1 MSAFQLVVLVAFFA
15 IALGF
20 SPSKTNF
27 GRNVA
32 VSKTQVYEV
41 MNSSLAVRTLLSTLT
56 GIIFH
61 DSCHLPTAAIIF

>member
-1 MSAFQLVVLVAFFA
+1 MSAFQLVVLVAFLA

-41 MNSSLAVRTLLSTLT
+41 MQSSLALHIPLCSRT
-56 GIIFH
+56 GIMLH
-61 DSCHLPTAAIIF
+61 W

>member
-1 MSAFQLVVLVAFFA
+1 MSAFQLVVIVAFLA

-41 MNSSLAVRTLLSTLT
+41 MHSSLALLIPLRTVT
-56 GIIFH
+56 GFM
-61 DSCHLPTAAIIF
+61 FR

>member
-1 MSAFQLVVLVAFFA
+1 MSAFQLVVLIAFIA
-15 IALGF
+15 IAQGF

-41 MNSSLAVRTLLSTLT
+41 MHS
-56 GIIFH
+56 
-61 DSCHLPTAAIIF
+61 